1 LYSKEHY
8 SLGMRENI
16 PITEIVRKSDIVV
29 HAQDRISVAYRLMKS
44 NMLRYIPVMDQDR
57 VIGIIGR
64 KDMLRLGFGYTYEG
78 REDIEIG
85 MLDMLQVDQVMDRDL
100 PLVALDAIVWEVAE
114 LMAIQDFAA
123 LPVVEEGKLVGLIH
137 INDILLFLLKAH

>member
-1 LYSKEHY
+1 
-8 SLGMRENI
+8 
-16 PITEIVRKSDIVV
+16 
-29 HAQDRISVAYRLMKS
+29 
-44 NMLRYIPVMDQDR
+44 MLRYIPVMDHDR